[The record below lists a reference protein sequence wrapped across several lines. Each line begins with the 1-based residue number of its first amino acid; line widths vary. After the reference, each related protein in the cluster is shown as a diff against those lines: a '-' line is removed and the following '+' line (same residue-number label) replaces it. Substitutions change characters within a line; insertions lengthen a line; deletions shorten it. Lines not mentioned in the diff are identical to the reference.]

1 MLHLYNSL
9 TRKIE
14 EFKPLNS
21 PNVGLYTCGPT
32 VYWSTH
38 IGHMSKYVGDDVLRR
53 VLIYNGYNV
62 MHVMNIT
69 DVGHLT
75 SDADEGEDKMEKGA
89 RREGVTVWDI
99 AKKYEKEFFEA
110 MDSVNVLRP
119 SITARATE
127 HIKEQIELI
136 EQLEKKGYAY
146 ETKDTVY
153 FDVSKFPEYGKLS
166 GQKLSEKMTGAREDV
181 VVDPE
186 KKNPYD
192 FVLWFKRVGRFANHT
207 MHWNSPWGDGFP
219 GWHIECSAMSMK
231 YLGESFDIHTGGIDH
246 IGVHHP
252 AEIAQ
257 SEAATGKQFV
267 KYWVHR
273 VFITIDGKK
282 MSKSLGN
289 FYELKDVA
297 SRNINPLAIRYLFLT
312 THYRTPL
319 NFTWQSLEAAQNALN
334 NLYDAVNRMGKP
346 KAGCPEFEKQFL
358 NAINDDLNTPKALAV
373 VWDLI
378 KSNYPPEAKKQSLL
392 KMDKVLGLGLDKIK
406 KKKNTIPQEIKD
418 MAKAREKERLEKN
431 WAMADELREKIEKS
445 GFSVEDTDGKTK
457 VCNKKNR

>member
-1 MLHLYNSL
+1 MPLFLYNSL
-9 TRKIE
+9 TRKKE
-14 EFKPLNS
+14 EFKPINP

-38 IGHMSKYVGDDVLRR
+38 IGHMSKYVGDDILRR
-53 VLIYNGYNV
+53 ALIYNGCDV
-62 MHVMNIT
+62 THVMNIT

-89 RREGVTVWDI
+89 KREGLTVWDI
-99 AKKYEKEFFEA
+99 AKKYEKEFFDT
-110 MDSVNVLRP
+110 MNSVNVFRP
-119 SITARATE
+119 DIICRATE
-127 HIKEQIELI
+127 HIKEQIELVRRI
-136 EQLEKKGYAY
+136 EKNGYAY
-146 ETKDTVY
+146 ETNSAVY

-166 GQKLSEKMTGAREDV
+166 GQKLSEKITGAREDV
-181 VVDPE
+181 IVDPK

-207 MHWNSPWGDGFP
+207 MHWDSPWGDGFP

-257 SEAATGKQFV
+257 SESATGKQFV

-273 VFITIDGKK
+273 VFITVDGKK

-289 FYELKDVA
+289 FYTLKDVVE
-297 SRNINPLAIRYLFLT
+297 RKINPSAIRYLFLT

-319 NFTWQSLEAAQNALN
+319 NFTWESLKSAETALN
-334 NLYDAVNRMGKP
+334 KLYDAASQMGAP
-346 KAGCPEFEKQFL
+346 KSGCPEFERQFL
-358 NAINDDLNTPKALAV
+358 EAINDDLNTPKALAV
-373 VWDLI
+373 MWDLI
-378 KSNYPPEAKKQSLL
+378 KSDYPPEAKKQSLL
-392 KMDKVLGLGLDKIK
+392 KMDKIFGLGLDKIK
-406 KKKNTIPQEIKD
+406 KKIIIIPQEIKD
-418 MAKAREKERLEKN
+418 LAAAREKARLEKN
-431 WAMADELREKIEKS
+431 WALADELRKKIEEQN
-445 GFSVEDTDGKTK
+445 FAVEDTDGKTK
-457 VCNKKNR
+457 IKPR

>member
-1 MLHLYNSL
+1 MRLYNTLS
-9 TRKIE
+9 RKKE
-14 EFKPLNS
+14 EFRPINP

-38 IGHMSKYVGDDVLRR
+38 IGHMSKYVGDDILRR
-53 VLIYNGYNV
+53 TLIYNGYNV
-62 MHVMNIT
+62 THVMNIT

-89 RREGVTVWDI
+89 KREGLTVWDI
-99 AKKYEKEFFEA
+99 AKKYEKEFFDT
-110 MDSVNVLRP
+110 MDSVNVMRP
-119 SITARATE
+119 DIISRATE

-136 EQLEKKGYAY
+136 ERIEKNGYAY
-146 ETKDTVY
+146 ETASAVY

-181 VVDPE
+181 IVDPE

-192 FVLWFKRVGRFANHT
+192 FVLWFKRAGRFANHT
-207 MHWNSPWGDGFP
+207 MHWDSPWGDGFP

-257 SEAATGKQFV
+257 SESATGKQFV

-273 VFITIDGKK
+273 VFIMIDGKK

-289 FYELKDVA
+289 FYTLKDITD
-297 SRNINPLAIRYLFLT
+297 RKFDPLAIRYLFLT

-319 NFTWQSLEAAQNALN
+319 NFTWKSLEAAQNALN
-334 NLYDAVNRMGKP
+334 NLYDALSEMSSP
-346 KAGCPEFEKQFL
+346 KIGCAEFERQFL
-358 NAINDDLNTPKALAV
+358 EAINDDLNTPKALAV
-373 VWDLI
+373 MWNLI
-378 KSNYPPEAKKQSLL
+378 KSNYPPEAKKQTLL
-392 KMDKVLGLGLDKIK
+392 MMDKVLGLGLDKIK
-406 KKKNTIPQEIKD
+406 KKVLKIPQEIKD
-418 MAKAREKERLEKN
+418 LTAQREKARQEKKWEK
-431 WAMADELREKIEKS
+431 ADKLRKIIEKK
-445 GFSVEDTDGKTK
+445 GFTVEDTNKTTK
-457 VCNKKNR
+457 IKPS

>member
-1 MLHLYNSL
+1 MLRLYNTLS
-9 TRKIE
+9 RKIE
-14 EFKPLNS
+14 EFKPINP

-38 IGHMSKYVGDDVLRR
+38 IGHMSKYIGDDILRR
-53 VLIYNGYNV
+53 TLIYNGYNV
-62 MHVMNIT
+62 THVMNIT

-75 SDADEGEDKMEKGA
+75 SDGDEGEDKMEKGA
-89 RREGVTVWDI
+89 KRESITVWDI
-99 AKKYEKEFFEA
+99 AKKYEQEFFEA

-119 SITARATE
+119 NVVARATE
-127 HIKEQIELI
+127 HIKEQVELLKRIE
-136 EQLEKKGYAY
+136 KNGYTY
-146 ETKDTVY
+146 ETPSALY

-181 VVDPE
+181 IIDPE

-207 MHWNSPWGDGFP
+207 MHWDSPWGNGFP

-289 FYELKDVA
+289 FYTVKDIIG
-297 SRNINPLAIRYLFLT
+297 RNLNPLAVRYLFLT

-319 NFTWQSLEAAQNALN
+319 NFTWKSLEGAQIALN
-334 NLYDAVNRMGKP
+334 KLYDAVKESDGEAKI
-346 KAGCPEFEKQFL
+346 GCAEFERQFL
-358 NAINDDLNTPKALAV
+358 EAINDDLNTPKALAV
-373 VWDLI
+373 MWDLV
-378 KSNYPPEAKKQSLL
+378 KSHYPPEAKKKTLL
-392 KMDKVLGLGLDKIK
+392 LMDKVLGLNLDKVK
-406 KKKNTIPQEIKD
+406 KETITTPEEIKNL
-418 MAKAREKERLEKN
+418 AAQREEARKSKK
-431 WAMADELREKIEKS
+431 WAEADELRKKIDEK
-445 GFSVEDTDGKTK
+445 GFTIEDT
-457 VCNKKNR
+457 NKGAIIKKK